1 MHWLLI
7 LNINREGRKALPHQ
21 KAKRKQM
28 NIGFIGTGVMGARM
42 VKRLLAAGYHVM
54 VHNRSIEKTESL
66 VQLGANRAD
75 TIAELVRHSHVI
87 CTCLS
92 MPNDVI
98 DVYLRKDGVIES
110 ARPGTICL
118 DFTTVGPDTSRT
130 VAKQAEEKEVYFLDA
145 PVSGGPEG
153 AEQGT
158 LTIMVGGVKSAWERV
173 LPLLNV
179 LGETVEY
186 LGPSGSGSAAK
197 LMNQYLV
204 AVHSVAA
211 SEAMVAGV
219 ALGLDAEQL
228 YRILKASY
236 GDSRMLRRH
245 MEQYVLPRKFEPGG
259 AVKYVHKDVRLANQL
274 MDEIGMKQFLGQ
286 IAEETFAAAMK
297 QGLSDLDMSAVIQPL
312 EKRCN
317 VTVQKKEV

>member
-1 MHWLLI
+1 MRT
-7 LNINREGRKALPHQ
+7 NMK
-21 KAKRKQM
+21 
-28 NIGFIGTGVMGARM
+28 IGFIGTGVMGSRM
-42 VKRLLAAGYHVM
+42 VKRLLAAGYDVI
-54 VHNRSIEKTESL
+54 VYNRSAEKAVPLLE
-66 VQLGANRAD
+66 LGAERAD
-75 TIAELVRHSHVI
+75 SIAKLAQCSDVI

-92 MPNDVI
+92 MPDDVI
-98 DVYLRKDGVIES
+98 NVYLRKGGVIES
-110 ARPGTICL
+110 ARPGIICL

-130 VAKQAEEKEVYFLDA
+130 VANEAEEKGIYFLDA

-158 LTIMVGGVKSAWERV
+158 LTIMVGGAKSAWEQA

-186 LGPSGSGSAAK
+186 LGESGAGSAAK
-197 LMNQYLV
+197 LINQYLV

-219 ALGLDAEQL
+219 AFGLDAQQL

-245 MEQYVLPRKFEPGG
+245 MEQYVLPRRFAPGG
-259 AVKYVHKDVRLANQL
+259 AVKYVHKDVRLANEL
-274 MDEIGMKQFLGQ
+274 MKEMGMKQFLGQ
-286 IAEETFAAAMK
+286 MAEAAFSLAMQ

-312 EKRCN
+312 EQRCN
-317 VTVQKKEV
+317 VTVKKGE